1 MKIPLPVLELSENLR
16 TQLMVFEIEKYIHQ
30 NKIKHSS
37 IKEFIYD
44 ILRKIKSIIIIFYAL
59 MVFFEIPFHCYK
71 STTFYTNPNK
81 KDNECNPELQFLF
94 ASDYFISNIYY
105 RIIEII
111 ILISFI
117 IIQIILIQQKK
128 TLDSFTAD
136 YQLLQLVI
144 MILIGINLIDIS
156 CSLFYDYY
164 PLINFFIRGI
174 LIILLVRNL
183 RKLWNNILHLLYD
196 TKIVL
201 FLLFSIILCFA
212 ILGNFLYNEISPDF
226 SSFWM
231 SLYSLFVL
239 LSTCNFPDVMLN
251 TFSMDNKIN
260 VLFFIPYIVINYF
273 IIFSLLKTLYY
284 SKYFEQ
290 FKKNSKKIIK
300 EIYYLY
306 NKDKNKNRKEKE
318 KMTKSFLNPNES
330 KSFPILMNKIKN
342 KFFITEEEY
351 TNLCKLVNYK
361 RKSNKKNE
369 LNEINKIKYS
379 KFKKEFTK
387 LISNHKFL
395 VFLRKKKIEI
405 LTMFIEFSMIS
416 FFLIFKENNIIWDI
430 IQLLWCSI
438 FIIEFIIYI
447 YYIGIEFMLTKEN
460 IRTLIGIINILTFIV
475 LIFIIIF
482 YFANLFPNVLKVLYL
497 LIKILVILRCM
508 RVILLMKNFS
518 EFQAIFKTVHN
529 MKTLFSELIMGLF
542 SFFFL
547 FCSLSMFLTGGKITK
562 NAFENLEFPDLYVH
576 INFNDFG
583 SGFVACFCLTMIN
596 NINII
601 AKSLSY
607 QCNELYRSYFAVF
620 YFMSTLIILNICS
633 TLLLEMYM
641 TIKPKIKEEL

>member
-1 MKIPLPVLELSENLR
+1 MKIPLEVLELSENLR
-16 TQLMVFEIEKYIHQ
+16 TQLMVFEIENYIHH

-94 ASDYFISNIYY
+94 PSDYFISNLYY

-128 TLDSFTAD
+128 TLDSFTEH
-136 YQLLQLVI
+136 YQILQLVI
-144 MILIGINLIDIS
+144 IILIGINLIDIS

-183 RKLWNNILHLLYD
+183 RKFWNNILLLLYD

-239 LSTCNFPDVMLN
+239 LSTCNFPDIMLN
-251 TFSMDNKIN
+251 TFSIDNKIN
-260 VLFFIPYIVINYF
+260 VLFFIIYIVINYF

-290 FKKNSKKIIK
+290 FKKRSRKLIK
-300 EIYYLY
+300 EIYDLY
-306 NKDKNKNRKEKE
+306 NKDKIEKQNIS
-318 KMTKSFLNPNES
+318 KSFLNPNES
-330 KSFPILMNKIKN
+330 KSFPILMNKIKS
-342 KFFITEEEY
+342 KFFVTEDEY

-379 KFKKEFTK
+379 KSKKEFTK
-387 LISNHKFL
+387 LISKHKFF
-395 VFLRKKKIEI
+395 VFLRKKEIEI
-405 LTMFIEFSMIS
+405 LTMFIEFLMIA
-416 FFLIFKENNIIWDI
+416 FFLIFKDNNIIWDI

-438 FIIEFIIYI
+438 FIIEFILYI

-460 IRTLIGIINILTFIV
+460 IRTLIGIINILTFTV

-482 YFANLFPNVLKVLYL
+482 YFANIFPDALKILYL
-497 LIKILVILRCM
+497 LIKILVIFRCM

-529 MKTLFSELIMGLF
+529 MKTLFSQLIMGLF

-547 FCSLSMFLTGGKITK
+547 FCSLSMYLTGGKITK
-562 NAFENLEFPDLYVH
+562 NAFENLEIPDLYVN

-607 QCNELYRSYFAVF
+607 QCNELYKSYFAAF

-641 TIKPKIKEEL
+641 TIKPKMKENML

>member
-144 MILIGINLIDIS
+144 IILIGINLIDIS

-201 FLLFSIILCFA
+201 FLLFSIIFCFA

-239 LSTCNFPDVMLN
+239 LSTCNFPDIMLN
-251 TFSMDNKIN
+251 TFSIDNKIN
-260 VLFFIPYIVINYF
+260 VLFFIIYIVINYF

-290 FKKNSKKIIK
+290 FKKRSRKLIK

-306 NKDKNKNRKEKE
+306 NKEKIE
-318 KMTKSFLNPNES
+318 KQYMSKSFLNPNES
-330 KSFPILMNKIKN
+330 KSFPILMNKIKS
-342 KFFITEEEY
+342 KFFVTEDEY

-379 KFKKEFTK
+379 KSKKEFTK
-387 LISNHKFL
+387 LISNHKFF
-395 VFLRKKKIEI
+395 VFLRKKEIEI
-405 LTMFIEFSMIS
+405 LTMFIEFLMIA

-438 FIIEFIIYI
+438 FIIEFILYI

-482 YFANLFPNVLKVLYL
+482 YFANIFPNALKILYL
-497 LIKILVILRCM
+497 LIKILVIFRCM

-529 MKTLFSELIMGLF
+529 MKTLFSQLIMGLF

-562 NAFENLEFPDLYVH
+562 NGFDNLEIPNLYVH

-607 QCNELYRSYFAVF
+607 QCNELYKSYFAAF

-641 TIKPKIKEEL
+641 TIKPKMKENML

>member
-144 MILIGINLIDIS
+144 IILIGINLIDIS

-239 LSTCNFPDVMLN
+239 LSTCNFPDIMLN
-251 TFSMDNKIN
+251 TFSIDNKIN
-260 VLFFIPYIVINYF
+260 VLFFIIYIVINYF

-290 FKKNSKKIIK
+290 FKKRSRKLIK

-306 NKDKNKNRKEKE
+306 NKEKIE
-318 KMTKSFLNPNES
+318 KQYMSKSFLNPNES
-330 KSFPILMNKIKN
+330 KSFPILMNKIKS
-342 KFFITEEEY
+342 KFFVTEDEY

-379 KFKKEFTK
+379 KSKKEFTK
-387 LISNHKFL
+387 LISNHKFF
-395 VFLRKKKIEI
+395 VFLRKKEIEI
-405 LTMFIEFSMIS
+405 LTMFIEFLMIA

-438 FIIEFIIYI
+438 FIIEFILYI

-460 IRTLIGIINILTFIV
+460 IRTLIGIINILTFTV

-482 YFANLFPNVLKVLYL
+482 YFANIFPDALKILYL
-497 LIKILVILRCM
+497 LIKILVIFRCM

-529 MKTLFSELIMGLF
+529 MKTLFSQLIMGLF

-547 FCSLSMFLTGGKITK
+547 FCSLSMYLTGGKITK
-562 NAFENLEFPDLYVH
+562 NAFENLEIPDLYVN

-607 QCNELYRSYFAVF
+607 QCNELYKSYFAAF

-641 TIKPKIKEEL
+641 TIKPKMKENML

>member
-1 MKIPLPVLELSENLR
+1 MKIPLEVLELSENLR
-16 TQLMVFEIEKYIHQ
+16 TQLMVFEIENYIHH

-94 ASDYFISNIYY
+94 PSDYFISNLYY

-117 IIQIILIQQKK
+117 IIQIILVQQRK
-128 TLDSFTAD
+128 TLDSFTEH
-136 YQLLQLVI
+136 YQILQLVI
-144 MILIGINLIDIS
+144 IILIGINLIDIS

-183 RKLWNNILHLLYD
+183 RKLWNNILLLLYD

-239 LSTCNFPDVMLN
+239 LSTCNFPDIMLN
-251 TFSMDNKIN
+251 TFSIDNKIN
-260 VLFFIPYIVINYF
+260 VLFFIIYIVINYF

-290 FKKNSKKIIK
+290 FKKRSRKLIK

-306 NKDKNKNRKEKE
+306 NKEKIE
-318 KMTKSFLNPNES
+318 KQYMSKSFLNPNES
-330 KSFPILMNKIKN
+330 KSFPILMNKIKS
-342 KFFITEEEY
+342 KFFVTEDEY

-379 KFKKEFTK
+379 KSKKEFTK
-387 LISNHKFL
+387 LISKHKFF
-395 VFLRKKKIEI
+395 VFLRKKEIEI
-405 LTMFIEFSMIS
+405 LTMFIEFLMIA

-438 FIIEFIIYI
+438 FIIEFILYI

-460 IRTLIGIINILTFIV
+460 IRTLIGIINILTFTV
-475 LIFIIIF
+475 LGFI
-482 YFANLFPNVLKVLYL
+482 
-497 LIKILVILRCM
+497 LID
-508 RVILLMKNFS
+508 N
-518 EFQAIFKTVHN
+518 
-529 MKTLFSELIMGLF
+529 
-542 SFFFL
+542 
-547 FCSLSMFLTGGKITK
+547 
-562 NAFENLEFPDLYVH
+562 
-576 INFNDFG
+576 
-583 SGFVACFCLTMIN
+583 
-596 NINII
+596 
-601 AKSLSY
+601 
-607 QCNELYRSYFAVF
+607 
-620 YFMSTLIILNICS
+620 
-633 TLLLEMYM
+633 
-641 TIKPKIKEEL
+641 

>member
-144 MILIGINLIDIS
+144 IILIGINLIDIS

-201 FLLFSIILCFA
+201 FLLFSIIFGFA

>member
-1 MKIPLPVLELSENLR
+1 MKIPLPILELSENLR
-16 TQLMVFEIEKYIHQ
+16 TQLMVFEIEKYIHK
-30 NKIKHSS
+30 NKIKYSS
-37 IKEFIYD
+37 IKEVIYN
-44 ILRKIKSIIIIFYAL
+44 ILRIIKSIIIIFYAL
-59 MVFFEIPFHCYK
+59 MVFFEIPIHCYK

-81 KDNECNPELQFLF
+81 NNNKCNPNLQFLF
-94 ASDYFISNIYY
+94 PTDYFISNIYY
-105 RIIEII
+105 RIIELIF
-111 ILISFI
+111 LISFI

-128 TLDSFTAD
+128 TLGIFTEN
-136 YQLLQLVI
+136 YKLLQLVI
-144 MILIGINLIDIS
+144 IILIGINIIDII
-156 CSLFYDYY
+156 CSLYYDYY
-164 PLINFFIRGI
+164 PLLNFFIRGI

-183 RKLWNNILHLLYD
+183 RKLWNNIIHLLYD

-201 FLLFSIILCFA
+201 FLLFSIIFGFA

>member
-144 MILIGINLIDIS
+144 IILIGINLIDIS

-239 LSTCNFPDVMLN
+239 LSTCNFPDIMLN
-251 TFSMDNKIN
+251 TFSIDNKIN
-260 VLFFIPYIVINYF
+260 VLFFIIYIVINYF

-290 FKKNSKKIIK
+290 FKKRSRKLIK

-306 NKDKNKNRKEKE
+306 NKEKIE
-318 KMTKSFLNPNES
+318 KQYMSKSFLNPNES
-330 KSFPILMNKIKN
+330 KSFPILMNKIKS
-342 KFFITEEEY
+342 KFFVTEDEY

-379 KFKKEFTK
+379 KSKKEFTK

-405 LTMFIEFSMIS
+405 LTMFIEFLMIA

-438 FIIEFIIYI
+438 FIIEFILYI

-460 IRTLIGIINILTFIV
+460 IRTLIGIINILTFTV

-482 YFANLFPNVLKVLYL
+482 YFSNIFPDALKILYL
-497 LIKILVILRCM
+497 LIKILVIFRCM

-529 MKTLFSELIMGLF
+529 MKTLFSQLIMGLF

-547 FCSLSMFLTGGKITK
+547 FCSLSMYLTGGKITK
-562 NAFENLEFPDLYVH
+562 NAFENLEIPDLYVN

-607 QCNELYRSYFAVF
+607 QCNELYKSYFAAF

-641 TIKPKIKEEL
+641 TIKPKMKENML